1 MLRRSYCFVLIF
13 FMVSLSFLSAQE
25 TQKMAPT
32 NYSFEWM
39 KANGDEYEI
48 LVENNLENEM
58 IQKLLERVYMQI
70 LLKSLMSSRNFET
83 FNPEKFTLYSDG
95 KSNISKLDFSFLDD
109 QNEEQKR
116 THYYLFDYSGNVFN
130 QIKVISSLVL

>member
-1 MLRRSYCFVLIF
+1 MRILPSLLFFVLIF
-13 FMVSLSFLSAQE
+13 LMVSLSFLSAQE

-95 KSNISKLDFSFLDD
+95 KSNVSKLDFSFLDD

-130 QIKVISSLVL
+130 QIK

>member
-1 MLRRSYCFVLIF
+1 MLPRSYCFVLIF

-70 LLKSLMSSRNFET
+70 LLKSLMSSRNIET

-130 QIKVISSLVL
+130 QIK

>member
-1 MLRRSYCFVLIF
+1 
-13 FMVSLSFLSAQE
+13 
-25 TQKMAPT
+25 
-32 NYSFEWM
+32 
-39 KANGDEYEI
+39 
-48 LVENNLENEM
+48 
-58 IQKLLERVYMQI
+58 
-70 LLKSLMSSRNFET
+70 MSSRNFET

-130 QIKVISSLVL
+130 QIK